1 MTFSFANTPPC
12 FQQYMDKVF
21 VLLLYKG
28 IEVYLDDILI
38 HNKTTAEHVNRVLS
52 ILQCL
57 ESAVLYCNPKKC
69 EFNKEKM
76 EFLGVNISQDGFKM
90 EDKKIANVL
99 DWQQPTSV

>member
-1 MTFSFANTPPC
+1 
-12 FQQYMDKVF
+12 MDKVF

-57 ESAVLYCNPKKC
+57 ESAVLY
-69 EFNKEKM
+69 
-76 EFLGVNISQDGFKM
+76 
-90 EDKKIANVL
+90 
-99 DWQQPTSV
+99 